1 MIKEFALSLSKRHYF
16 QDNSKLSDWQGLNSD
31 TYMSL
36 YDYDDDVKDFYAK
49 HNSLS
54 GFDGKI
60 YIPDEFILDIDGANV
75 ESARD
80 KTIGLTLFLNDL
92 NVPYKIYF
100 SGTGF
105 HIGIPPDS
113 FRWKPSANLH
123 TYVKEALTK
132 AGVFEYADPSV
143 TDKTRLIRIVNTRNG
158 KSGLYKVQ
166 IEEQM
171 LQDVDK
177 ILKYAVIPRK
187 LTDNVMECNPVFD
200 ALVEEKVV
208 EKVTTLVVKND
219 GRQPDP
225 VNYPCISAML
235 ESNPIGQRHAVALRI
250 SAWIRWLYPEDTV
263 RVVMERWR
271 QQIDTPNNRFSETE
285 MESIIKSS
293 YEAHDGQGNRFGCN
307 DAIMDKYCKNTCR
320 LFKAKKSTTVMN
332 PVEMDNVLIDFY
344 SQQASNPLD
353 IGKLYG
359 KKFPVHPGEVVL
371 LQAPPASMKTML
383 LQNWMTQFKRP
394 TYFIEMEMSPRQ
406 IWSRFVMMENH
417 WNEDDLVHHYSNKR
431 NSMAAKFDWLTVDF
445 SPCYSYELEKRIQ
458 MLPRKPEIVF
468 VDHIG
473 LFRSKQKDANAKV
486 EEASQALM
494 ELAISSNIIVI
505 AVTEITKS
513 AYYEGT
519 NIASSKG
526 SFRLAYNANKILS
539 LKPFTNKTTG
549 LIEMLDLKC
558 DKNREKETLHVQ
570 LAVNN
575 TNISLMQ

>member
-16 QDNSKLSDWQGLNSD
+16 QDNSKLPDWQGLNSD

-54 GFDGKI
+54 GFDGNI

-80 KTIGLTLFLNDL
+80 KTVGLLLFLNDL
-92 NVPYKIYF
+92 DVPYRIYF

-105 HIGIPPDS
+105 HVGIPPDA

-123 TYVKEALTK
+123 TYVKDALTK

-143 TDKTRLIRIVNTRNG
+143 TDKTRLIRIVNTKNL

-166 IEEQM
+166 ITEPM
-171 LQDVDK
+171 LQDVPA
-177 ILKYAVIPRK
+177 ILKYAVMPKK
-187 LTDNVMECNPVFD
+187 LVDNIMECNPVFD
-200 ALVEEKVV
+200 ALVEEKPK
-208 EKVTTLVVKND
+208 EKVTTLVIKND

-235 ESNPIGQRHAVALRI
+235 ESNPVGERHGVALRLA
-250 SAWIRWLYPEDTV
+250 AWLRWLYPEEYV
-263 RVVMERWR
+263 IAVMEHWR
-271 QQIDTPNNRFSETE
+271 QKVDTPNNKFSVTE

-293 YEAHDGQGNRFGCN
+293 YEGHGGQGNRWGCN

-332 PVEMDNVLIDFY
+332 PNEMDNVLTEFY
-344 SQQASNPLD
+344 NQQESNPID

-359 KKFPVHPGEVVL
+359 KEFPIHPGEVVL

-383 LQNWMTQFKRP
+383 MQNWMTGFKRP

-406 IWSRFVMMENH
+406 VWSRFVMMENH
-417 WNEDDLVHHYSNKR
+417 WNEESLVNHYSNRK
-431 NSMAAKFDWLTVDF
+431 NGMATKFDWLTVDF
-445 SPCYSYELEKRIQ
+445 SPCYAYELEKRIQ
-458 MLPRKPEIVF
+458 MLPRKPEVVF

-473 LFRSKQKDANAKV
+473 LFRSKQKDPNAKV

-494 ELAISSNIIVI
+494 ELAINSNIVVI

-519 NIASSKG
+519 NMASAKG

-539 LKPFTNKTTG
+539 LKPFTNKSTG

-575 TNISLMQ
+575 TNIGLM